1 MHWELDCSPTS
12 RVRVHVHWQRVVFDV
27 QEVHQ
32 SNQGWSP
39 VYLED
44 NLAVMSIGAHWK
56 GGRVWPG
63 SVCMLRSLSHH
74 GPVILTCC
82 HFAGFM
88 LPDPDEAVIW
98 RGPR

>member
-1 MHWELDCSPTS
+1 MSLLIAPSLIPPS
-12 RVRVHVHWQRVVFDV
+12 

-44 NLAVMSIGAHWK
+44 NLAVMSIG
-56 GGRVWPG
+56 
-63 SVCMLRSLSHH
+63 
-74 GPVILTCC
+74 
-82 HFAGFM
+82 FM